1 MRKIKYTGPERRKYL
16 RLPSRCVVK
25 YAKLSKNNL
34 RPLVNL
40 TIKSY
45 TKEISAAGIKF
56 ITRKKIPVRTIIEFQ
71 FKIPGIKRSID
82 GLGEV
87 VRIKARAG
95 RKSYNVGM
103 KFTWM
108 QQKNIDLID
117 AYVRKKMLKQVVKK
131 LEKK

>member
-1 MRKIKYTGPERRKYL
+1 MRKIKYTGPERRRYL
-16 RLPSRCVVK
+16 RLLSHCVVK

-34 RPLVNL
+34 RPLVSL

-56 ITRKKIPVRTIIEFQ
+56 IARKKIPMRTIIEFQ
-71 FKIPGIKRSID
+71 FKIPEVKRPIN

-95 RKSYNVGM
+95 RRSYNVGM

-117 AYVRKKMLKQVVKK
+117 GYVRKKRMQQVIKK
-131 LEKK
+131 L